1 MSAARLGE
9 LFGTDPIELLDCD
22 ESTWVHRMACGKVI
36 SRDREEQ
43 AKQMKQARS

>member
-1 MSAARLGE
+1 MTAARLGE

-22 ESTWVHRMACGKVI
+22 ELTWAVRMACGKVV

-43 AKQMKQARS
+43 AKQMKQGR